1 MLKRLIRLQWIR
13 QFTKEGFVNC
23 WTFFTA
29 ADPTHGYVEYVSQ
42 EEATEL
48 NLFKVQENGAVWMGT
63 WAEGIRFGGGVRWKS
78 ISDTHEHGHV

>member
-1 MLKRLIRLQWIR
+1 MDLK
-13 QFTKEGFVNC
+13 FTKESFANC

-48 NLFKVQENGAVWMGT
+48 GLYKVKNGAVWMGT
-63 WAEGIRFGGGVRWKS
+63 WAEEEGLMMVKMGMYVLPSRNLR
-78 ISDTHEHGHV
+78 